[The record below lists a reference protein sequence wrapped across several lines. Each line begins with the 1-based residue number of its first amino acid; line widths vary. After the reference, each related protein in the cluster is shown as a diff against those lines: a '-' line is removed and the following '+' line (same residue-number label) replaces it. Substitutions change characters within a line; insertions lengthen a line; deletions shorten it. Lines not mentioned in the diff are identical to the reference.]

1 MGGLTT
7 RRVGPWRHAE
17 NRRNR
22 ATLVTLAAGA
32 LVAALTLAAC
42 GGDGPPDGAA
52 DAAAS
57 SGTAEQGQQAASCT
71 RPYSDDS
78 AWNTPIGKAPTY
90 HPDSATFVEGIE
102 APLTSDP
109 TQFTYPVYE
118 ITSETQRRQVN
129 IEGWF
134 SNVLADGT
142 RLENQRAG
150 TVDIPI
156 PAGAEAADGFD
167 AQIIMVDPERGGEWG
182 ASVLAENS
190 DGTYEAWNVY
200 HYNTA
205 WDAFTPP
212 DDEGKPIWARGAGIP
227 YLAGLVRPCEIARG
241 SIDHALALSYDSPR
255 HAYVAPA
262 TKSDGASDSPLDL
275 PEGARIQLD
284 PFLTELEIRSW
295 ECSSACFIVAQAL
308 QEYGAIVVD
317 NAGRSKLYFEF
328 EGTANWDGTVDQNTV
343 SPIPTNH
350 LFVLDFGQPTLED

>member
-167 AQIIMVDPERGGEWG
+167 AQIIMVDPERGDEWG

-205 WDAFTPP
+205 WTHLRRPTTRAS
-212 DDEGKPIWARGAGIP
+212 RS
-227 YLAGLVRPCEIARG
+227 GLVARESRTSQAWCDRARSRGG

-295 ECSSACFIVAQAL
+295 ECSSACFILAQAL